1 MIQSLEHCFWDS
13 SYSRLLANDISRNSK
28 RKSAYKPSE
37 IVIEKAM
44 GTHLGEVL
52 KEYPALKNL
61 SQILVRLLQV
71 KQKEHAFLVQKFCTS
86 RSRVFRD

>member
-13 SYSRLLANDISRNSK
+13 SYSRLLAKDLNRNSK
-28 RKSAYKPSE
+28 RKSAYKPNE
-37 IVIEKAM
+37 DNIEKAM
-44 GTHLGEVL
+44 GTQLGEVL

-71 KQKEHAFLVQKFCTS
+71 KQKEHAFLVQIFCTS